1 MMLISSFSQSLHAG
15 LATWCGSEKKAHP
28 HPNLSAPL
36 TTGPA
41 THMHTHSTALHL
53 SLRMH
58 TFSWFLICAWCLS
71 LWNHEMM
78 TLLSCWSEQLLAL
91 CGRSWAIWLQVCTHM
106 HAHAYVRSLS
116 CALCWSF
123 TLLLLHP
130 YMYEPSSALCLP
142 PSRCKH
148 FYRTK
153 QLQFFSLRTI
163 HLLIV
168 NHVVILKDVILSRMW
183 ETKQFVLSSLCVCV
197 SIPNWNC
204 P

>member
-41 THMHTHSTALHL
+41 THMHRHSTALHL

-116 CALCWSF
+116 CALCWNF

-153 QLQFFSLRTI
+153 QLQFFSLYGLFI
-163 HLLIV
+163 Y
-168 NHVVILKDVILSRMW
+168 LSW
-183 ETKQFVLSSLCVCV
+183 TT
-197 SIPNWNC
+197 
-204 P
+204 